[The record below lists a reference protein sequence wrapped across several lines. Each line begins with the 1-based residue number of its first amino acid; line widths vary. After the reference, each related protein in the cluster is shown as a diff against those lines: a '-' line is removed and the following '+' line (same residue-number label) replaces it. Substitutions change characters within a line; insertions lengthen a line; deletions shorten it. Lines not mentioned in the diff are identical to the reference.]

1 MLTSKNNI
9 FPVVVFGASAGGIQA
24 IGDVLSSLPEEFP
37 AAIAIVQHRSSQPG
51 FLAEVLSHR
60 SGRAV
65 RDAVEGNQLAPGCIF
80 LAPADKHLLI
90 NPDASLSLSGALKIR
105 SSRPA
110 ADVLFTSGAESLGSR
125 LIAVVLTGGDSDGMD
140 GAEAVHRA
148 GGWVIVQ
155 DPATA
160 ETPSMPVSALTSGCF
175 DAVLPLDRIGPA
187 LLRLVEEGDRSKG
200 RGYWN

>member
-1 MLTSKNNI
+1 METSTDDT

-24 IGDVLSSLPEEFP
+24 IGDILFSLPKEFP

-51 FLAEVLSHR
+51 LLAEVLSRR
-60 SGRAV
+60 SGRV
-65 RDAVEGNQLAPGCIF
+65 IRDAAEGDQLTPGCIF

-90 NPDASLSLSGALKIR
+90 NPDASLSLSGSLRIR

-110 ADVLFTSGAESLGSR
+110 ADVLFASGAGSLGDR

-140 GAEAVHRA
+140 GVEAVHRA

-160 ETPSMPVSALTSGCF
+160 ETPGMPVSALTTGCV
-175 DAVLPLDRIGPA
+175 DAMLPLDEIGPA
-187 LLRLVEEGDRSKG
+187 LLRLVEDNDRSKN
-200 RGYWN
+200 REYWN